1 MAASDDLLGDDLRV
15 DTENLY
21 REDTVTDL
29 RAASIRRMIP
39 ITADGSDDPSRD
51 VRYVGDTTLMTQMGP
66 LPVQFPLEAASLA
79 EACEM
84 FPAGVREA
92 VERLNE
98 RAKEMAR
105 DEASRIVVPSGGMP
119 PDPTGGMRGG
129 PGGSKLGLK

>member
-1 MAASDDLLGDDLRV
+1 MAASDDLLSDELRV
-15 DTENLY
+15 DTDSLY

-39 ITADGSDDPSRD
+39 IKIDGSDDPSRE

-66 LPVQFPLEAASLA
+66 LPVQFPIEAASLA
-79 EACEM
+79 EACEK
-84 FPAGVREA
+84 FPSGVREA

-105 DEASRIVVPSGGMP
+105 DEASRIVVPSGMP
-119 PDPTGGMRGG
+119 PEV
-129 PGGSKLGLK
+129 PGGVPGSSKLVLK

>member
-1 MAASDDLLGDDLRV
+1 MAASDDLLGDELRV

-66 LPVQFPLEAASLA
+66 LPVQFPLEAGSLA

-119 PDPTGGMRGG
+119 PDPTGGMPGG
-129 PGGSKLGLK
+129 PGGSKLVLK

>member
-1 MAASDDLLGDDLRV
+1 MAASDDLLSDELRV
-15 DTENLY
+15 DTDNLY

-39 ITADGSDDPSRD
+39 ITIDGSDDPSREI
-51 VRYVGDTTLMTQMGP
+51 RYVGDTTLMTQMGP
-66 LPVQFPLEAASLA
+66 LPVQFLIEAASLA
-79 EACEM
+79 EACEK

-105 DEASRIVVPSGGMP
+105 EEASRIVVPSGMPPEAAGGMP
-119 PDPTGGMRGG
+119 GGV
-129 PGGSKLGLK
+129 PGSSKLVLK